1 MRAPRGHVPLPD
13 FRVYNAPMNDVLPS
27 NPQFADV
34 TAAAARLAG
43 VALVT
48 PLIESPAL
56 NERLQARIFLKL
68 ELLQRTGSFKFRGAY
83 NRLVQLTPAE
93 RQRGV
98 VAFSS
103 GNHAQ
108 GIAAAARLLGM
119 QATIVM
125 PSDAPRIKLE
135 NTRALGAEVIFY
147 DRKRDKREEIAARL
161 AAENDAVVVPAFDDP
176 HVVAGQGT
184 TGLEIARQAK
194 ALGVALDAVLVPCS
208 GGGLTSGIA
217 LALSQESPETRVFAV
232 EPEGFDGARLSLE
245 QGERMSAAGSGSS
258 IADSL
263 MSPAPGAIPVRHPE
277 GRPCGR
283 RRGRR
288 RRAHAGGRLRCP
300 GAEARGR
307 ARRRRRARRGPVG
320 RVRCQ
325 GPHDRDRALRRQ
337 YRPGDADTAA

>member
-1 MRAPRGHVPLPD
+1 M
-13 FRVYNAPMNDVLPS
+13 VYNARMNDHARPI
-27 NPQFADV
+27 PQFADV
-34 TAAAARLAG
+34 AAAAARLAG
-43 VALVT
+43 VALIT

-56 NERLQARIFLKL
+56 NERLEARVFLKL

-83 NRLVQLTPAE
+83 NRLVQLTTTE

-119 QATIVM
+119 RATIVM

-135 NTRALGAEVIFY
+135 NTRALGAEIIFY

-161 AAENDAVVVPAFDDP
+161 AAENDAVVVPAFDDV

-184 TGLEIARQAK
+184 TGLEIARQSK
-194 ALGVALDAVLVPCS
+194 ELDVALDAVLVPCS

-217 LALSQESPETRVFAV
+217 LALAHESPQTRVYAV
-232 EPEGFDGARLSLE
+232 EPERFDGARLSLE
-245 QGERMSAAGSGSS
+245 RGERMAASGDGNS

-263 MSPAPGAIPVRHPE
+263 MSPSPGVIPFAILNAVR
-277 GRPCGR
+277 
-283 RRGRR
+283 
-288 RRAHAGGRLRCP
+288 AG
-300 GAEARGR
+300 AVA
-307 ARRRRRARRGPVG
+307 V
-320 RVRCQ
+320 
-325 GPHDRDRALRRQ
+325 
-337 YRPGDADTAA
+337 GDAALVQAVGYAARELKLVVEPGGAAGLAAVLSGAFDAKGRTIAIVISGGNIDPEMLTRCLNA

>member
-1 MRAPRGHVPLPD
+1 M
-13 FRVYNAPMNDVLPS
+13 VYNASMNDS
-27 NPQFADV
+27 FRSSPQFADV
-34 TAAAARLAG
+34 TAAAARLKG

-48 PLIESPAL
+48 PLIESPVL

-108 GIAAAARLLGM
+108 GIAAATRLLGM
-119 QATIVM
+119 RATIVM

-135 NTRALGAEVIFY
+135 NTRALGAEVVFY

-161 AAENDAVVVPAFDDP
+161 AAENDAVVVPAFDDA

-184 TGLEIARQAK
+184 TGLEIAHQAK

-217 LALSQESPETRVFAV
+217 LALSQESPSTRTFAV
-232 EPEGFDGARLSLE
+232 EPQGFDGARLSLE
-245 QGERMSAAGSGSS
+245 RGARTAASGDGSS
-258 IADSL
+258 LADSL
-263 MSPAPGAIPVRHPE
+263 MSPTPGVIPFE
-277 GRPCGR
+277 ILK
-283 RRGRR
+283 
-288 RRAHAGGRLRCP
+288 ATHAG
-300 GAEARGR
+300 AVA
-307 ARRRRRARRGPVG
+307 V
-320 RVRCQ
+320 
-325 GPHDRDRALRRQ
+325 
-337 YRPGDADTAA
+337 GDAALVQAVAYAVRELKLVVEPGGAAGLAAALSGAFDAKGRTIAIVLSGGNIDPEMLTRCLNA

>member
-1 MRAPRGHVPLPD
+1 
-13 FRVYNAPMNDVLPS
+13 MNDALLS
-27 NPQFADV
+27 IPQFSDV
-34 TAAAARLAG
+34 TDAAARLDG
-43 VALVT
+43 VALIT
-48 PLIESPAL
+48 PLVESPAL

-83 NRLVQLTPAE
+83 NRLVQLAPAE
-93 RQRGV
+93 RERGV

-108 GIAAAARLLGM
+108 GIAAAARLLGIH
-119 QATIVM
+119 ATIVM
-125 PSDAPRIKLE
+125 PIDAPRIKLE
-135 NTRALGAEVIFY
+135 NTRALGAEIVFY

-161 AAENDAVVVPAFDDP
+161 AGEKNRVVVPAFDDF

-217 LALSQESPETRVFAV
+217 LALAHESPKTRVYAV

-245 QGERMSAAGSGSS
+245 RGERIAAAGDGSS

-263 MSPAPGAIPVRHPE
+263 MSPSPGMIPFAILKA
-277 GRPCGR
+277 
-283 RRGRR
+283 
-288 RRAHAGGRLRCP
+288 AHADAVAIGDAALVRAVGYAARELKLVVEPGGSAGLAAALS
-300 GAEARGR
+300 GAFDAKGR
-307 ARRRRRARRGPVG
+307 TIAIVLSGGNIDPEML
-320 RVRCQ
+320 VRCLN
-325 GPHDRDRALRRQ
+325 A
-337 YRPGDADTAA
+337 

>member
-1 MRAPRGHVPLPD
+1 M
-13 FRVYNAPMNDVLPS
+13 VYNAAMNDALRS

-48 PLIESPAL
+48 PLIESAAL

-135 NTRALGAEVIFY
+135 NTRALGAEIVFY

-217 LALSQESPETRVFAV
+217 LALAHESPETRVFAV

-245 QGERMSAAGSGSS
+245 RGERMSAAGSGSS

-263 MSPAPGAIPVRHPE
+263 MSPAPGAIPFAILKA
-277 GRPCGR
+277 
-283 RRGRR
+283 
-288 RRAHAGGRLRCP
+288 AHAG
-300 GAEARGR
+300 AVA
-307 ARRRRRARRGPVG
+307 V
-320 RVRCQ
+320 
-325 GPHDRDRALRRQ
+325 
-337 YRPGDADTAA
+337 GDAALMRAVAYAVRELKLVVEPGGAAGLAAALSGAFDAKARTIAIVLSGGNIDPETLTRCLNA